1 MVVRELGERTLH
13 EVPLSEITALVEL
26 MAFDTSDPIQLK
38 RSVLKA
44 FGLIRLT
51 ESASEYIDEG
61 LRYSPGS

>member
-51 ESASEYIDEG
+51 ESASEYINEG
-61 LRYSPGS
+61 LWCSPGS